1 LLIARPLQVMRTR
14 VVREILSSE
23 HIYVSN
29 LRVLIEVFLQP
40 LRRAAESGK
49 GIIPLEDIKRIFSN
63 LEDIYAYNMQFLD
76 KLDARVSNWSVE
88 SLIGDIFLDMVGR
101 LFIFLL
107 TEIFPFLRR
116 RETLCIFIVHS
127 LITTTTR

>member
-1 LLIARPLQVMRTR
+1 MRTR

-40 LRRAAESGK
+40 LRRAVESGK
-49 GIIPLEDIKRIFSN
+49 GIIPPEDIKSIFSN
-63 LEDIYAYNMQFLD
+63 LEDIYAYNANFLE

-88 SLIGDIFLDMVGR
+88 SLIGDIFLDMVR
-101 LFIFLL
+101 MLIHFFFKMLF
-107 TEIFPFLRR
+107 
-116 RETLCIFIVHS
+116 
-127 LITTTTR
+127 